1 MDAID
6 LDVVRLLERHGRL
19 SQEQLARRV
28 RLSRPAVH
36 QRVRRLEA
44 AGVLKG
50 ATGRCSDLSS
60 MHHRC
65 CRAGW

>member
-6 LDVVRLLERHGRL
+6 QAIVRLLERHGRL

-36 QRVRRLEA
+36 QRVKRLEA
-44 AGVLKG
+44 AGVLK
-50 ATGRCSDLSS
+50 ATGRCSTGRRSAC
-60 MHHRC
+60 H
-65 CRAGW
+65 

>member
-6 LDVVRLLERHGRL
+6 QSIVRLLERHGRL

-36 QRVRRLEA
+36 QRVKRRSQA
-44 AGVLKG
+44 
-50 ATGRCSDLSS
+50 RP
-60 MHHRC
+60 
-65 CRAGW
+65 